1 MKKISRFAAI
11 LVLGVLSTAPLI
23 ASAQKGVDLTLLKKY
38 KTGIVDVV
46 NTVLLPVLVAA
57 AFITF
62 LYGVYK
68 YFIYGADDEAERA
81 TGRQFVLWGVI
92 GFVIIFGVWALVNI
106 VSGTLGFPAG
116 GGPKFAPPTI

>member
-1 MKKISRFAAI
+1 MKRISRFAAV
-11 LVLGVLSTAPLI
+11 LALGVLSAAPFI
-23 ASAQKGVDLTLLKKY
+23 ASAQKGIDLNTLTTY

-46 NTVLLPVLVAA
+46 NKVFLPVLVAA

-81 TGRQFVLWGVI
+81 TGRQFVLWGII

-106 VSGTLGFPAG
+106 VSGTLGFPTG
-116 GGPKFAPPTI
+116 GGPKLKPPTL